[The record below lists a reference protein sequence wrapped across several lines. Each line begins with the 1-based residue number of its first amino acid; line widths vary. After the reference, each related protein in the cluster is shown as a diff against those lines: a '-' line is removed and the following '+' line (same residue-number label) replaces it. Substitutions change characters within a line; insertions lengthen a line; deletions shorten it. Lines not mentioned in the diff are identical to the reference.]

1 MAGLSKDDT
10 ARLREL
16 EDRAEITDIVSRY
29 GDGVRR
35 GDAASIAACFADDAS
50 LDHGHGQSVEGI
62 EAIRQ
67 YFGAVKDSA
76 ASKAVMNFDEKAA
89 STPVMSNVLIDLD
102 GDTAHCESMCL
113 AIHAGFRDG
122 EGSIIVRGTR
132 NIDDLVR
139 TPEGWKIRKRLHP
152 AVWSF
157 EVPGTPIM
165 SAAP

>member
-1 MAGLSKDDT
+1 MAPLSKDDT
-10 ARLREL
+10 ARLRGTGGSGRDHRHREPL
-16 EDRAEITDIVSRY
+16 RRR
-29 GDGVRR
+29 VRR
-35 GDAASIAACFADDAS
+35 GDAASISACFADDAT

-62 EAIRQ
+62 DAIRQ

-76 ASKAVMNFDEKAA
+76 ASKAVMNFDEKVA
-89 STPVMSNVLIDLD
+89 STPVMSNVLIELD

-122 EGSIIVRGTR
+122 EGSVIVRGTR

-152 AVWSF
+152 PSGPSRF
-157 EVPGTPIM
+157 P
-165 SAAP
+165 APR